1 MPTILVVED
10 ELDVATMIGTVL
22 EDEGYEVILA
32 RQGREALDI
41 LAARRPDL
49 VVSDLMMPVMDGYAL
64 CAAMQVNPEW
74 RSIPLVLVSAGA
86 PPPDSG
92 YTRFLPKPFAI
103 DALLHLAADLTSAP

>member
-32 RQGREALDI
+32 RHGREALDI

-49 VVSDLMMPVMDGYAL
+49 VLSDLMMPVMDGYAL
-64 CAAMQVNPEW
+64 LAAMQANFEW
-74 RSIPLVLVSAGA
+74 QSIPLVLVSAGA
-86 PPPDSG
+86 PPPDS
-92 YTRFLPKPFAI
+92 
-103 DALLHLAADLTSAP
+103 